1 LQYSDLAG
9 HGGIEVMTSGEGH
22 LEGQGELPATAPPRR
37 LWRWLLVAVGVALL
51 LGLWLAGRDDEADG
65 NGTRHPAVGHAL
77 TALELVPLVGTSQTI
92 SLADL
97 DGKVAVINLWGP
109 WCGYCLLEFPELVEL
124 EAHYRQRPE
133 FMFLSVASNPDPW
146 DTTGLATSVQE
157 VLRRHRA
164 EFPVYRDPGGQ
175 VARQLIAAAGGNF
188 PLGFPTTVLVGPDRT
203 IRGLWVGYRNGD
215 IRRLRLAIEAEL
227 RRRSS
232 TSS

>member
-1 LQYSDLAG
+1 
-9 HGGIEVMTSGEGH
+9 
-22 LEGQGELPATAPPRR
+22 
-37 LWRWLLVAVGVALL
+37 
-51 LGLWLAGRDDEADG
+51 
-65 NGTRHPAVGHAL
+65 
-77 TALELVPLVGTSQTI
+77 
-92 SLADL
+92 
-97 DGKVAVINLWGP
+97 
-109 WCGYCLLEFPELVEL
+109 
-124 EAHYRQRPE
+124 
-133 FMFLSVASNPDPW
+133 MFLSVASNPDPW

-175 VARQLIAAAGGNF
+175 VARQLIAAAGGNL